1 MDWEKEGKRA
11 PDIVR
16 NVYNSAWKIKATAS
30 FIAEL
35 FLYGQKSVSM
45 GDLLLLFSHPVV
57 SNSLPSHG
65 LQHTRPPCPSP
76 SPTVCPSS
84 CSLHWWCLP
93 AIWCPLMPSDAL
105 FFCPLS
111 FPASGTFPCLFASDD
126 QNTGTSA
133 SESVIPVNIQSWS
146 PLRLTCLI
154 SVLSDEL
161 SGVFF
166 STTVWRHQFFGA
178 LPSLWSSCH
187 NHTWPLGRS

>member
-11 PDIVR
+11 LVIVR
-16 NVYNSAWKIKATAS
+16 NVYNGAWKIKATAS

-45 GDLLLLFSHPVV
+45 GDLVLLFSHPVV
-57 SNSLPSHG
+57 SSSLPSHG

-76 SPTVCPSS
+76 APKVCPSS

-93 AIWCPLMPSDAL
+93 AISSSDAL

-126 QNTGTSA
+126 QNTGTLALA
-133 SESVIPVNIQSWS
+133 SVLPVNIQGWS
-146 PLRLTCLI
+146 PLRLAGLI
-154 SVLSDEL
+154 FLLSKRL
-161 SGVFF
+161 LV
-166 STTVWRHQFFGA
+166 V
-178 LPSLWSSCH
+178 
-187 NHTWPLGRS
+187 